1 MSGPFFSVIV
11 NGPFSSDTWSPTLKL
26 ELSESFTNM
35 SRCVCFDLVGIGED
49 EVAGALRVMLWWT
62 SSQRIKCLLGFFGAK
77 VGGDTLIDEID
88 GICL

>member
-1 MSGPFFSVIV
+1 MSGPVFFVIV
-11 NGPFSSDTWSPTLKL
+11 NGPFSSDTWSPTSKL
-26 ELSESFTNM
+26 EVTESFTNM
-35 SRCVCFDLVGIGED
+35 SRWVCFDLVGIGED